1 MLANRGENWRKID
14 NALRYGLRGLPPR
27 SSLAK
32 LLALRRG
39 YRNRA
44 ELPPLVP
51 ALILTWA
58 DAYRARTGAWPTED
72 SGPIK
77 GSGGETWGKI
87 DAALRQGLR
96 GLVGGCSLAGLLA
109 RERGVRNRA
118 AIPRLTVPPIL
129 KWAPGAEVRG
139 SHQVHR
145 CVLRLPPFPLT

>member
-1 MLANRGENWRKID
+1 VLANPGENWRKID
-14 NALRYGLRGLPPR
+14 NALRYGLRGLPPG

-51 ALILTWA
+51 AVILAWA
-58 DAYRARTGAWPTED
+58 DTYRARTGAWPTED
-72 SGPIK
+72 SGPVE
-77 GSGGETWGKI
+77 GSGETWGNI

-96 GLVGGCSLAGLLA
+96 GLSGGSSLAGLIA

-118 AIPRLTVPPIL
+118 AIPRLTVRQIL
-129 KWAPGAEVRG
+129 EWADAHHERTGP
-139 SHQVHR
+139 
-145 CVLRLPPFPLT
+145 C